1 MLDDVTPLIIT
12 FNEAANIART
22 LNKLTW
28 AKRIVIID
36 SGSTD
41 ETLSIISAYPQAEV
55 IHHLKSRTVQ

>member
-1 MLDDVTPLIIT
+1 M
-12 FNEAANIART
+12 RT